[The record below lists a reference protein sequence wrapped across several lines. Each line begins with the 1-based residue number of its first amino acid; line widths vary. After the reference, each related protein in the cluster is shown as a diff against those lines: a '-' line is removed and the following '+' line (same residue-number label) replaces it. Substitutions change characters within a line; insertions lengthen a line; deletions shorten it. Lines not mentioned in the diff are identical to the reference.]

1 MKKEEHFKLLTFYK
15 FVDVEN
21 PEKEVTDHLEF
32 CTGIGMKWRVY
43 IGNEWI
49 SSTVTGNVGQ
59 IKAYKLYLNNHE
71 LWKDIPDLDIKASDV
86 DGHQFP
92 RMQVKYREEIVVL
105 GQKYTKDEVE
115 AAGNRMSIDELKNM
129 IDNEDPDSYVIL
141 DMRNN
146 HEYQLGHF
154 KWAVPANT
162 PTFRE
167 LEKQIDSYKEE
178 FGDKKIISY
187 CTGGIRCEKSTVMLQ
202 RAGLKNT
209 YQLDGGVVKYI
220 NTYNDGNWL
229 GNLYVFDDRVSQ
241 HVGDES
247 THTTIGEC
255 LYSGKKTDTCENC
268 RYSPCNA
275 RIIVDSEEYER
286 HMWFCSSECAQSCLE
301 NGLVKDMEFDSM
313 NYKRER
319 IKMKEYPELQD
330 EILKKIRTHLNEKLE
345 WVEFNHKDTQ
355 KEDFIMD

>member
-1 MKKEEHFKLLTFYK
+1 MKYEEKYTLLTFYK
-15 FVDVEN
+15 FVTVEN
-21 PEKEVTDHLEF
+21 PEDQVLEHLIF
-32 CTGIGMKWRVY
+32 TKDIGMKGRIY
-43 IGNEWI
+43 IGEEGI
-49 SSTVTGNVGQ
+49 SSTVTGNEGQ
-59 IKAYKLYLNNHE
+59 IRAYKLYLENHP
-71 LWKDIPDLDIKASDV
+71 LWKWIEDIDV
-86 DGHQFP
+86 KSSSVEWHQFP
-92 RMQVKYREEIVVL
+92 RMQVKVKNEIVWLWVKYTPEEI
-105 GQKYTKDEVE
+105 E
-115 AAGNRMSIDELKNM
+115 AAGNRMQIEEFKELLDTGNIDDY
-129 IDNEDPDSYVIL
+129 IVL

-154 KWAVPANT
+154 KNAIPADT
-162 PTFRE
+162 LTFKE
-167 LEKQIDSYKEE
+167 LEKKIEDYKQE
-178 FGDKKIISY
+178 FGDKKVISY

-209 YQLDGGVVKYI
+209 YQLDGWVVKYI

-241 HVGDES
+241 HVGDEK

-286 HMWFCSSECAQSCLE
+286 HMGFCSSECAEKAQE
-301 NGLVKDMEFDSM
+301 AWLVKDMEFDSM

-319 IKMKEYPELQD
+319 IKMKEHPELSE
-330 EILKKIRTHLNEKLE
+330 EIMKKIRNHLDEKLE
-345 WVEFNHKDTQ
+345 WVEFNHKTTQ

>member
-21 PEKEVTDHLEF
+21 PTEEVTDHLEF
-32 CTGIGMKWRVY
+32 CTNIGMKWRVY

-49 SSTVTGNVGQ
+49 SSTVTGNAGQ
-59 IKAYKLYLNNHE
+59 IKAYKLYLNNHS

-241 HVGDES
+241 HVGDKN

-286 HMWFCSSECAQSCLE
+286 HMWFCSSECAQSSLE

-313 NYKRER
+313 NYKKER
-319 IKMKEYPELQD
+319 IKMKEHPELQD

-345 WVEFNHKDTQ
+345 WVEFNHKETQ